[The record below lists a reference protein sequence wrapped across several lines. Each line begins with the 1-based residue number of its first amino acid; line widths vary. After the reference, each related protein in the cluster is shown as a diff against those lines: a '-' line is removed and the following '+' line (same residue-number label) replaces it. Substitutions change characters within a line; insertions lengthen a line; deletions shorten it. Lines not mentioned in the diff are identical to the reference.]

1 MEQSVSSRTAVSC
14 LVSAQ
19 TLPMAA
25 RDRGA
30 AAPSAL
36 PAPRRSSAAVELGGS
51 ADALLDQPWSL
62 TARGAELT
70 VRPARPT
77 DLPAMA
83 ALLVRCSPTT
93 RLGWSGRGGNVIPLV
108 QQDAWLRRPG
118 SVVVELAPNR
128 LVALGA
134 LRPASCTG
142 VEDPIA
148 GAVEVLVHDA
158 WQRRGIGGTLVRHFA
173 AALQVQGRSELQVA
187 VDADREAAEAVLAT
201 LGGRI
206 RAQRHAHGRCP
217 RVHVPRTAMEGLG
230 QLREL
235 GR

>member
-1 MEQSVSSRTAVSC
+1 M
-14 LVSAQ
+14 SAQ
-19 TLPMAA
+19 TLPLRGRTPRAVA
-25 RDRGA
+25 PSVLPVPRRGGA
-30 AAPSAL
+30 APL
-36 PAPRRSSAAVELGGS
+36 ELGGS
-51 ADALLDQPWSL
+51 AEALLDQPWSL
-62 TARGAELT
+62 YARGAELT

-83 ALLVRCSPTT
+83 ALLVRCSPAT
-93 RLGWSGRGGNVIPLV
+93 RLGWCGRGGTVLPLV

-118 SVVVELAPNR
+118 SVVVELAPHR

-134 LRPASCTG
+134 LRPATCTG
-142 VEDPIA
+142 EEDPIA

-158 WQRRGIGGTLVRHFA
+158 WQRRGIGGALVRHFA
-173 AALQVQGRSELQVA
+173 AALQVHGRSELQVA
-187 VDADREAAEAVLAT
+187 LDADREAAEALLAT
-201 LGGRI
+201 LGGRV

-230 QLREL
+230 QLAEL